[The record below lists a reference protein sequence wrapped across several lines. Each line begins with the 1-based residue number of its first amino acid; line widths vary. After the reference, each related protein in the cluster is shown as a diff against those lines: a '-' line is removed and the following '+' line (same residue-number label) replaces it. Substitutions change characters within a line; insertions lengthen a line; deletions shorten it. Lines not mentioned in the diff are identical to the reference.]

1 MRKNTFLIRFID
13 IGLII
18 LFGFIVISDIT
29 VRSQIELPGSDPGE
43 PDQNRELTLFVINM
57 DPNNRYR
64 LTDLNEEVL
73 YGTYTGLASLG
84 NRIESLEQEIRRSGK
99 SPVALIELDESQTVT
114 MQRLISVLDLCDQLG
129 IPKNVN
135 IESFRL

>member
-1 MRKNTFLIRFID
+1 MKKTTFLIRFID

-29 VRSQIELPGSDPGE
+29 IRSQIELPGSDPSE
-43 PDQNRELTLFVINM
+43 QTEDRDLMLFVINI
-57 DPNNRYR
+57 DLNDQYR
-64 LTDLNEEVL
+64 LTDFHESITH
-73 YGTYTGLASLG
+73 GTFTGV
-84 NRIESLEQEIRRSGK
+84 ESLEPALRSLNKNIIEDGK
-99 SPVALIELDESQTVT
+99 SPVALIQIDESVT
-114 MQRLISVLDLCDQLG
+114 IQRLIDILDLCDRLG